1 MGTTMSVYD
10 AHLPLAFPH
19 CFEVPVETAITCSA
33 LLVRSSSLC
42 INGSSY
48 AITADA
54 NKFGYRHLWLSAVS
68 LKLVKNIILAGS
80 SPEPEVSEPVED
92 DQSRVINRKESM
104 SNEDLA
110 AMIKFR
116 EQLDDITGDDFA

>member
-1 MGTTMSVYD
+1 MSVYD

-48 AITADA
+48 AITADSSRT
-54 NKFGYRHLWLSAVS
+54 GYRHLWLSAVS

-92 DQSRVINRKESM
+92 DQSRVINRKDKM

-110 AMIKFR
+110 IMIKFR
-116 EQLDDITGDDFA
+116 QQIEDLTLGDDFS

>member
-1 MGTTMSVYD
+1 MSIYD
-10 AHLPLAFPH
+10 HHLPLAFPH

-42 INGSSY
+42 PNGSSF
-48 AITADA
+48 AITADST
-54 NKFGYRHLWLSAVS
+54 KFGHRHLWLSAVS
-68 LKLVKNIILAGS
+68 FKIVKNIILAGS

-92 DQSRVINRKESM
+92 DQSRVINRKEKLD
-104 SNEDLA
+104 NEDLA

-116 EQLDDITGDDFA
+116 EQLEDVTGEDFA